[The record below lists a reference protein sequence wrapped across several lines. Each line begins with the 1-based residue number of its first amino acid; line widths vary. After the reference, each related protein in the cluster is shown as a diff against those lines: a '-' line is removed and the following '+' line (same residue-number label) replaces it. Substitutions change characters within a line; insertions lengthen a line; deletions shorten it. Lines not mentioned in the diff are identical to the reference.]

1 VVVFRVTAGMVNCVK
16 LIVLN
21 SQTQMALSTHRV
33 VTVNLVTFGILVNV
47 LKCVIR
53 VTFGMVRIVKLTVR
67 TSAIAM
73 GQHQ

>member
-1 VVVFRVTAGMVNCVK
+1 MVNCVK